1 MPGKVIGLN
10 LNNGFPGWS
19 AESDDELV
27 KTFPNTGD
35 AVMAYGAP
43 VFALNDTDGKQ
54 GVAVAGSTNLSP
66 SATNFKGV
74 AKAHVQSAT
83 NYASQNAGT
92 YAAKQAVP
100 VKIRGS
106 IMVVCNNSAVNAPA
120 KDGDVY
126 VRIASAGVGKP
137 IGGFEAAADGDNTL
151 KITNCCW
158 GSTADSNGVTELV
171 IKTRINS

>member
-54 GVAVAGSTNLSP
+54 GVAVAGSTNLTP
-66 SATNFKGV
+66 LATNFKGV

-83 NYASQNAGT
+83 NYTSQNAGT

-106 IMVVCNNSAVNAPA
+106 IMVVCNNSAVNARRKTAMCTSVLHPLVS
-120 KDGDVY
+120 GN
-126 VRIASAGVGKP
+126 RS
-137 IGGFEAAADGDNTL
+137 GGFEAAADSDNTL